1 MKNSKFNNQ
10 KEIGQDFLEQIVQY
24 PKLSKDEE
32 TNYINLLNNG
42 NPKEVELAK
51 DVLLKANLSTV
62 VAAARKF
69 QTEGCELED
78 LIQEGCEGLL
88 VAMPKFD
95 VSYGKRLAAYASF
108 WIMQKIQRYLYDNGL
123 IRIPVHLNES
133 MNKYFKEKEEF
144 YNKNGEE
151 PSAEEIAKLLG
162 ITIEEV
168 EKIQKFSKIQ
178 FVPLENNEPESIEQ
192 IEEDAAVK
200 IRNKILRK
208 MLKTLPERTQDIIKM
223 RYGFD
228 GLDIHTLEEIA
239 QKYNVTRERVR
250 QVEGKALRMLRHP
263 SRSKEILEFVA

>member
-1 MKNSKFNNQ
+1 MDYSKGY
-10 KEIGQDFLEQIVQY
+10 KSDISVAL
-24 PKLSKDEE
+24 LSEE
-32 TNYINLLNNG
+32 KY
-42 NPKEVELAK
+42 
-51 DVLLKANLSTV
+51 
-62 VAAARKF
+62 
-69 QTEGCELED
+69 
-78 LIQEGCEGLL
+78 
-88 VAMPKFD
+88 
-95 VSYGKRLAAYASF
+95 
-108 WIMQKIQRYLYDNGL
+108 QRYLYDNGL

-133 MNKYFKEKEEF
+133 MNKYFKVKEEI

-228 GLDIHTLEEIA
+228 GLDTHTLEEIA

>member
-10 KEIGQDFLEQIVQY
+10 KEIGQDFLEQIAQY

-32 TNYINLLNNG
+32 IKYINLLKNG
-42 NPKEVELAK
+42 NQKEAEYAK
-51 DVLLKANLSTV
+51 DVLLKANFSTV
-62 VAAARKF
+62 VAAARKN

-133 MNKYFKEKEEF
+133 MNKYFRVEEEF

-151 PSAEEIAKLLG
+151 PSAEEIAKLLE
-162 ITIEEV
+162 ITVEEV

-178 FVPLENNEPESIEQ
+178 FVPLEIEEPENIEQ
-192 IEEDAAVK
+192 IEEDAAVE
-200 IRNKILRK
+200 IRNEILRK
-208 MLKTLPERTQDIIKM
+208 MLKTLPERTQDIISM
-223 RYGFD
+223 RFGFD
-228 GLDIHTLEEIA
+228 GLDRHTLEEIA
-239 QKYNVTRERVR
+239 QKYNLTRERVR
-250 QVEGKALRMLRHP
+250 QVLTRALRMLRHP
-263 SRSKEILEFVA
+263 TRSKEILEFVA